1 MVRYAHRL
9 RLLAEALITVSRLVG
24 GLSLPSGMVLTESG
38 TGLALRLHERRR
50 ARQRKR
56 EI

>member
-1 MVRYAHRL
+1 MVRHAHRL

-24 GLSLPSGMVLTESG
+24 GLALPSGMVLTESG

-56 EI
+56 GI